1 MSKFAILGA
10 TGTAGAHVVAA
21 AEAAGHVAVPL
32 SRATGVDLSTGEGL
46 TESLAGVD
54 VVIDAS
60 NALPADPDAD
70 VVEALRGAT
79 EHLIAA
85 VQESGVQH
93 LVHLSICG
101 IGAPAFD
108 GFPYYL
114 AKRAQE
120 QALKDSS
127 LPHTIVRSA
136 QWMEFAMNPAAV
148 TEHEDRIE
156 VQDWLIQ
163 PIAVQTVAE
172 VLVECAEAAV
182 ADPVSANDPLTARDR
197 QIAGPEPIR
206 LPELTALRLEAVGDA
221 RPIERTHPA
230 LPELEAGV
238 LLAPSDAE
246 LLGPVPSRWAA
257 DQSSWTVVAPESTTA
272 EEPTENT
279 TAEEPAHDEAAPE
292 REE

>member
-10 TGTAGAHVVAA
+10 TGTAGQHVVAA
-21 AEAAGHVAVPL
+21 VEAAGHEAVPL
-32 SRATGVDLSTGEGL
+32 SRATGVDLHTGEGL
-46 TESLAGVD
+46 VEGLTGAD

-60 NALPADPDAD
+60 NAYPTDPAAD
-70 VVEALRGAT
+70 VVETFRSAT
-79 EHLIAA
+79 ELVIVAA
-85 VQESGVQH
+85 EEAGVAH

-108 GFPYYL
+108 AFPYYL

-163 PIAVQTVAE
+163 PVAVQSVAE
-172 VLVECAEAAV
+172 VLVECAVRAV
-182 ADPVSANDPLTARDR
+182 ADPAAASDPLAARDR
-197 QIAGPEPIR
+197 QVAGPEPIR
-206 LPELTALRLEAVGDA
+206 LPDLTALHLEAVGDA
-221 RPIERTHPA
+221 RPIERTHPPV
-230 LPELEAGV
+230 PELESGV
-238 LLAPSDAE
+238 LLAPTGAE
-246 LLGPVPSRWAA
+246 LLGPTPGAWAA
-257 DQSSWTVVAPESTTA
+257 AQSRWTVVTPTA
-272 EEPTENT
+272 
-279 TAEEPAHDEAAPE
+279 
-292 REE
+292 